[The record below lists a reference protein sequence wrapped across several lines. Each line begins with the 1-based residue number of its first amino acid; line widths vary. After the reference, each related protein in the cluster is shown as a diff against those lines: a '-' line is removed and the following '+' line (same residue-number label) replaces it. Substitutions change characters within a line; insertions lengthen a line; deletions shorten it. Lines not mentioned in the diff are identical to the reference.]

1 MTRVLPSHNPA
12 DDFRATIDK
21 AIQEIRRVGWCVL
34 KDIILAAEADR
45 IRKRVLEV
53 TAEVR
58 EGVGQTLGLVN
69 YEQSFAPYLAD
80 PRILGPAEAF
90 FGPFVRISET
100 AAVVNHPD
108 NPRGHW
114 HADWP
119 FNQGFAVRIQAPY
132 ANTLLHLGTFW
143 SLTPFP
149 GAQEA
154 PRFSREVT
162 GSPTIRPAT
171 LPWPRKVLVPE
182 KSRCRR
188 GPEVA
193 SSTTADS
200 GTRPPLTVPSSP
212 AWPLQFATPL
222 GG

>member
-100 AAVVNHPD
+100 SSRRQP
-108 NPRGHW
+108 PR
-114 HADWP
+114 
-119 FNQGFAVRIQAPY
+119 
-132 ANTLLHLGTFW
+132 
-143 SLTPFP
+143 
-149 GAQEA
+149 
-154 PRFSREVT
+154 
-162 GSPTIRPAT
+162 
-171 LPWPRKVLVPE
+171 
-182 KSRCRR
+182 
-188 GPEVA
+188 
-193 SSTTADS
+193 
-200 GTRPPLTVPSSP
+200 
-212 AWPLQFATPL
+212 
-222 GG
+222 